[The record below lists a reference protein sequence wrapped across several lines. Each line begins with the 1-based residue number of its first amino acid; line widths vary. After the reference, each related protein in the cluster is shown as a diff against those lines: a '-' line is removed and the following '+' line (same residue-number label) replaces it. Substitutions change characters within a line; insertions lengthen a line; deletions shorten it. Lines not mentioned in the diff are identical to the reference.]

1 MSTEA
6 TERSMAYEKPGLI
19 NDSKFHFCPGCNYG
33 IIIRLIASALEEM
46 KLEDKA
52 IGLVSAGCY
61 VQTPWY
67 MDVDFVAALHGRA
80 PAVATGIRRVHPDAF
95 IFCMQ
100 GDGDLGAIGMG
111 HFMNAMM
118 RGEHYTTIFLN
129 NACYGQT
136 RGQMA
141 PTTLLGMR
149 TTTTQ
154 EGRDAAKAGYPLHVS
169 ELAATM
175 RGVTYVARCSVHTP
189 ANYRKAKTILKT
201 AFQKQLDGPGMGVVE
216 LLSACPSNWGLP
228 PTEALAFLAENMI
241 AEYPLGEFKNV
252 DPKAGL

>member
-1 MSTEA
+1 MNSEA
-6 TERSMAYEKPGLI
+6 VSKSVAYRKPRLI
-19 NDSKFHFCPGCNYG
+19 NDNKFHFCPGCNYG
-33 IIIRLIASALEEM
+33 IIIRLIASVLEEM
-46 KLEDKA
+46 EIEDRA

-67 MDVDFVAALHGRA
+67 MDIDFVAALHGRA
-80 PAVATGIRRVHPDAF
+80 PAVATGIRRVHPEAL

-118 RGEHYTTIFLN
+118 RAERITTIFLN

-154 EGRDAAKAGYPLHVS
+154 EGRDPQKAGYPLHVT

-175 RGVTYVARCSVHTP
+175 KGVVYAARCCVNSP
-189 ANYRKAKTILKT
+189 ANFRKARTMLRT
-201 AFQKQLDGPGMGVVE
+201 AFQKQLGGPGMSVVE
-216 LLSACPSNWGLP
+216 LLSACPSNWGLH
-228 PTEALAFLAENMI
+228 PTEALAFLTENMI

-252 DPKAGL
+252 EAIE

>member
-1 MSTEA
+1 MNSETA
-6 TERSMAYEKPGLI
+6 RKSLAYEKPKLI
-19 NDSKFHFCPGCNYG
+19 NDNKFHFCPGCNYG
-33 IIIRLIASALEEM
+33 IIIRLIASVLEEM
-46 KLEDKA
+46 KLTDKT

-95 IFCMQ
+95 MFCMQ

-118 RGEHYTTIFLN
+118 RGERWTTIFLN

-154 EGRDAAKAGYPLHVS
+154 DGRDAEKTGYPLHVA

-175 RGVTYVARCSVHTP
+175 KGVVYAARCCVNTP
-189 ANYRKAKTILKT
+189 ANYAKAKKMLKT
-201 AFQKQLDGPGMGVVE
+201 AFQKQLDGPGMSILE

-228 PTEALAFLAENMI
+228 PKEALAFLTENMI
-241 AEYPLGEFKNV
+241 AEYPLGEYKNV
-252 DPKAGL
+252 EPKIDV

>member
-1 MSTEA
+1 MSAEA
-6 TERSMAYEKPGLI
+6 AEKTLAYQKPGLI
-19 NDSKFHFCPGCNYG
+19 NDNKFHFCPGCTYG

-67 MDVDFVAALHGRA
+67 LDVDFVAALHGRA
-80 PAVATGIRRVHPDAF
+80 PAVATGIRRVHPDSL

-118 RGEHYTTIFLN
+118 RGERWTTIFLN

-136 RGQMA
+136 KGQMA

-154 EGRDAAKAGYPLHVS
+154 DGRDPAKAGYPLHVA

-175 RGVTYVARCSVHTP
+175 KGVVFSARCTVNTP
-189 ANYRKAKTILKT
+189 ANFQKAKKTLKT
-201 AFQKQLDGPGMGVVE
+201 AFQKQLDGPGMSVVE
-216 LLSACPSNWGLP
+216 LLSACPSNWGLSP
-228 PTEALAFLAENMI
+228 PDAIAFLTENMI
-241 AEYPLGEFKNV
+241 AEYPLGEFKN
-252 DPKAGL
+252 AESIG